1 MVFCIP
7 IGALRRSPIVGSLS
21 LRRREIPFFR
31 VFVRIGGSRRGNRA
45 DHCGVRLFQRVR
57 RNVPGGLGTTCGSN
71 VGRCGS
77 YAQLSPLIPRFPRC
91 RHTYA
96 KTMMLRALK
105 GVAMV
110 PAVRLGPPERKTELR
125 FVDPEGGRAGISRSP
140 ASRRRAQARG
150 TFSDARRLQAQCPLV
165 PGFDLCPGC
174 GRGRKGFHR
183 RIGVFH
189 KRGAWPAPR
198 EVSGVP
204 LVGTRCRCPRT
215 CIPDASSYEGGGI
228 VRRVSCGPC
237 LFCLSLQSGLNKYA
251 GCPPT
256 FPP

>member
-1 MVFCIP
+1 MAGDGPEQGVEAPGPSVAAVARNFIYP
-7 IGALRRSPIVGSLS
+7 RLLARIGRNRRFDRVNRCGVCLFQWLRRS
-21 LRRREIPFFR
+21 
-31 VFVRIGGSRRGNRA
+31 
-45 DHCGVRLFQRVR
+45 
-57 RNVPGGLGTTCGSN
+57 VPGDLGTTCGSN

-91 RHTYA
+91 RHTYV

-110 PAVRLGPPERKTELR
+110 PAVRLGPPERKRELR

-140 ASRRRAQARG
+140 ASRRGAQARG
-150 TFSDARRLQAQCPLV
+150 TFSDARRSQAQCPLI

-215 CIPDASSYEGGGI
+215 CIPDASSYEGAG
-228 VRRVSCGPC
+228 SSAACPAALAC
-237 LFCLSLQSGLNKYA
+237 FASLCKVV
-251 GCPPT
+251 
-256 FPP
+256 